1 MAQKPIAMLSSRI
14 GPQIINS
21 YSNKNKKT
29 DSRYKWK
36 ARKSNSQVS
45 TSPFDYWK
53 DISLVS

>member
-36 ARKSNSQVS
+36 SNSQVS